1 MKKFFILPALLL
13 GVCFPAGAQQL
24 TPANQALLK
33 NMKQHIRQQ
42 LPSVCIN
49 GHCYSTRSE
58 ALAYCAGVAEAV
70 LQTQNL
76 PAGTEKTLQD
86 TLNTC
91 QALLQEPPQE
101 CAAPEA
107 LAAAK
112 EAGKISFWQSLITT
126 NQAVAD
132 SYAQVDYVD
141 GYRQLGQE
149 IKKGAQKAARIYK
162 QGYQNMASGYAN
174 VSYTDGYRQ
183 IAEGLADTYKD
194 GYQNMAEGYT
204 KVSYTDGY
212 RQIAKGL
219 ADTYKDGYQNMGKG
233 YTKVSYTDG
242 YRQLWQAIKN
252 FVKKACHTQVKADM
266 LMWKEFQKAHQ

>member
-76 PAGTEKTLQD
+76 
-86 TLNTC
+86 
-91 QALLQEPPQE
+91 
-101 CAAPEA
+101 
-107 LAAAK
+107 

-126 NQAVAD
+126 NQAVAN

-149 IKKGAQKAARIYK
+149 IKKGAQKAAHVYK
-162 QGYQNMASGYAN
+162 QGYQNMAEGYTK

>member
-42 LPSVCIN
+42 LPSICIN

-70 LQTQNL
+70 LQAQNL

-126 NQAVAD
+126 NQAVAN

-149 IKKGAQKAARIYK
+149 IKKGAQKAAHVYK
-162 QGYQNMASGYAN
+162 QGYQNMAEGYTK

-194 GYQNMAEGYT
+194 GYQNMAE
-204 KVSYTDGY
+204 
-212 RQIAKGL
+212 
-219 ADTYKDGYQNMGKG
+219 G